1 MRPLIETKGLSRN
14 YRVGAQTIEALK
26 NLSITIASGEF
37 VAIMGPSGSGK
48 STCLHLL
55 ACLQTPSAGSY
66 RFDGEDVSAMSAA
79 SLAETRNAK
88 IGLVFQSFN
97 LLPRAS
103 ARRNVELPLV
113 YRGLPR
119 RARRARAQE
128 ALDAVGLGDRMD
140 HRPAELS
147 GGQMQRVAIARA
159 IVGQPRLVLAD
170 EPTGALDS
178 RTGAEI
184 MELFAR
190 LNQMGITIIIVTH
203 DETVATHARRQLRF
217 SDGHLVADEPRA

>member
-1 MRPLIETKGLSRN
+1 MRPLIETQGLSRN

-26 NLSITIASGEF
+26 NLSITIAAGEF

-66 RFDGEDVSAMSAA
+66 RFDGEEVSAMSAA

-217 SDGHLVADEPRA
+217 SDGHLVADELRA

>member
-1 MRPLIETKGLSRN
+1 MRPLIETKGLSRS

-26 NLSITIASGEF
+26 DLSITIAAGEF

-66 RFDGEDVSAMSAA
+66 RFDDEDVSAMSAA
-79 SLAETRNAK
+79 SLAQTRNAK

-119 RARRARAQE
+119 RARRVRAQE
-128 ALDAVGLGDRMD
+128 ALDAVGLGNRAD
-140 HRPAELS
+140 HRPSELS

-190 LNQMGITIIIVTH
+190 LNETGITIVIVTH
-203 DETVATHARRQLRF
+203 DEAVAAHARRQLRF

>member
-1 MRPLIETKGLSRN
+1 MRPLIETEGLSRN

-26 NLSITIASGEF
+26 NLSITIAAGEF

-66 RFDGEDVSAMSAA
+66 RFDGEDVSAMSPA

-217 SDGHLVADEPRA
+217 SDGHLVADELRA

>member
-1 MRPLIETKGLSRN
+1 MQPLIETAGLSKK

-26 NLSITIASGEF
+26 ELSIIVGAGEF
-37 VAIMGPSGSGK
+37 VAIRGPSGSGK

-55 ACLQTPSAGSY
+55 ACLQTPSAGLY
-66 RFDGEDVSAMSAA
+66 RFDGENVSAMSSA

-88 IGLVFQSFN
+88 IGLVFQSFH

-113 YRGLPR
+113 YRGVPR
-119 RARRARAQE
+119 RERRARAEQ
-128 ALDAVGLGDRMD
+128 ALEAVGIADRGE

-159 IVGQPRLVLAD
+159 LVNQPRLILAD

-184 MELFAR
+184 MDLFTR
-190 LNQMGITIIIVTH
+190 LNEAGITIVVVTH
-203 DETVATHARRQLRF
+203 DATVARYARRQLEF
-217 SDGHLVADEPRA
+217 MDGSLVSDEVCR

>member
-1 MRPLIETKGLSRN
+1 MQPLIETKGLSRS
-14 YRVGAQTIEALK
+14 YQVGAQTIEALT
-26 NLSITIASGEF
+26 NLSMTIEAGEF

-66 RFDGEDVSAMSAA
+66 RFDDEDVSSMSAT
-79 SLAETRNAK
+79 SLAQTRNAK

-97 LLPRAS
+97 LLARAS

-119 RARRARAQE
+119 RERRARAQE
-128 ALDAVGLGDRMD
+128 ALDSVGLGDRMD

-190 LNQMGITIIIVTH
+190 LNETGMTIIIVTH
-203 DETVATHARRQLRF
+203 DETVAAHARRQLRF
-217 SDGHLVADEPRA
+217 SDGCLVADEVRR

>member
-26 NLSITIASGEF
+26 NLSITIAAGEF